1 MTAFDDRLRELRQRF
16 IDRSR
21 LDRDLL
27 TTALATNDHP
37 EMQRLAHSLAGAGG
51 LFGFP
56 EISDAGQRLEDAL
69 DENADAGDVRAAGEA
84 LLRQLESLDQPD
96 QPG

>member
-16 IDRSR
+16 VDRSHS
-21 LDRDLL
+21 DRDLL
-27 TTALATNDHP
+27 KIALAANDRP
-37 EMQRLAHSLAGAGG
+37 ELHRLAHSLAGAGG

-69 DENADAGDVRAAGEA
+69 DESAGVEGVRAAGEA
-84 LLRQLESLDQPD
+84 LLRQLEALDQR
-96 QPG
+96 G

>member
-21 LDRDLL
+21 SDRD
-27 TTALATNDHP
+27 ALAAALAADDRP
-37 EMQRLAHSLAGAGG
+37 ELQRLGHSLAGAGG

-69 DENADAGDVRAAGEA
+69 DEGAATEDVQAAGEA
-84 LLRQLESLDQPD
+84 LLRRLEALDQP
-96 QPG
+96 G

>member
-21 LDRDLL
+21 SDRDSLVA
-27 TTALATNDHP
+27 ALAADDRL
-37 EMQRLAHSLAGAGG
+37 ELQRLAHSLAGAGG

-69 DENADAGDVRAAGEA
+69 DESAEAVEVLAAGEA
-84 LLRQLESLDQPD
+84 LLRKLEALDQT
-96 QPG
+96 G